1 MAELKTANIKKLST
15 AFNFDYISV
24 KKKKDIDKKINFFLK
39 SKKNI
44 ILEVLVDSNQ
54 PIAPKQVFI
63 KSKKG
68 IGTPSGLDRMFPFI
82 DYKRFIDF

>member
-1 MAELKTANIKKLST
+1 M
-15 AFNFDYISV
+15 
-24 KKKKDIDKKINFFLK
+24 
-39 SKKNI
+39 
-44 ILEVLVDSNQ
+44 DSNQ